1 MSRNID
7 VKTEVRK
14 LTGSKPVQAVAGAGV
29 LASQTLKDLPGLL
42 VRWRTENPV
51 SSLPTRATGYA
62 QKAQSRATG
71 YAQKAQSRAT
81 GYAQKAQSRA
91 TGYAQKARAMAT
103 DGYDQL
109 AARGKQAMNG
119 QPDTTSAKSIPAAP
133 SKTAANGKTKGKAPS
148 RHSGTTGTS
157 H

>member
-71 YAQKAQSRAT
+71 YAQKA
-81 GYAQKAQSRA
+81 
-91 TGYAQKARAMAT
+91 RAMAT

-133 SKTAANGKTKGKAPS
+133 SKTAANGKTKGEAPS

>member
-51 SSLPTRATGYA
+51 SSLPT
-62 QKAQSRATG
+62 
-71 YAQKAQSRAT
+71 RAT

>member
-1 MSRNID
+1 MYRNID

-14 LTGSKPVQAVAGAGV
+14 LTGSKPVHAVAGAGV

-62 QKAQSRATG
+62 HKAQSRATG
-71 YAQKAQSRAT
+71 YVH
-81 GYAQKAQSRA
+81 
-91 TGYAQKARAMAT
+91 KARAMAT

-109 AARGKQAMNG
+109 AARGRKAMNG
-119 QPDTTSAKSIPAAP
+119 QRPTTGAKSIPAAP
-133 SKTAANGKTKGKAPS
+133 SKTAANGKTKGKTPS
-148 RHSGTTGTS
+148 RPSGTTGAS
-157 H
+157 N